1 MSVQALPSTPAAAEP
16 PAARRSGSGAAED
29 ARDVFALP
37 SETVLHGK
45 AAPAATTGTTAEVKG
60 ASATSSETKPVTA
73 PTDTSRIA
81 FEAALALSAGA
92 TPATAASDVV
102 EATDSATAEAEPIAN
117 PGALPVE
124 DAALKNDPESK
135 PGGSTADATEE
146 TATGTDPVMPQAALP
161 AVETQA
167 VAVPVVPMPAA
178 APAPDEAA
186 PQPTTEAVPP
196 AVAPKPAIVAG
207 PAIATGPADQ
217 AISPLAAATLIAPEN
232 GVREAAG
239 EAAGRPSSP
248 EAAAE
253 GADGPVSV
261 KPKDAVPTATS
272 GAAPEMKTLDAL
284 RPAEP
289 IDLGALNLHAHA
301 ARGEAL
307 KVAAPMM
314 PDMAAATPGQP
325 GHGAGTAVPA
335 TPLHVVPIEIGL
347 KALTGLNSFEIR
359 LDPAEL
365 GRVDVKLDISD
376 TGEVTAKLVVD
387 RVETLH
393 LLQRDARTLERAFEQ
408 AGLKPSDAGVDISL
422 RDQGT
427 QSGYRQAQQDEQPRR
442 PQRQGPT
449 ETDDVAVDGVS
460 ERVAPRWLRLGSVD
474 MSV

>member
-1 MSVQALPSTPAAAEP
+1 MSVQALPSTPTAAEP

-37 SETVLHGK
+37 SEADAQDLT
-45 AAPAATTGTTAEVKG
+45 APATVGTTAEVKG
-60 ASATSSETKPVTA
+60 ASATSSETRSMTA
-73 PTDTSRIA
+73 PTGTSRVA
-81 FEAALALSAGA
+81 FEAALVLNTGP
-92 TPATAASDVV
+92 TPATTASDVA

-117 PGALPVE
+117 QGTLPVE
-124 DAALKNDPESK
+124 DAALKNHPESK
-135 PGGSTADATEE
+135 PGESATDATAE
-146 TATGTDPVMPQAALP
+146 TATGTDPVAPSVVLA

-178 APAPDEAA
+178 ALATNEAA
-186 PQPTTEAVPP
+186 PQPATETVPP
-196 AVAPKPAIVAG
+196 AVAAKPASAVG

-217 AISPLAAATLIAPEN
+217 AISPLAAATLTAPAN
-232 GVREAAG
+232 GVGETMG
-239 EAAGRPSSP
+239 EATRQPQKPDAP
-248 EAAAE
+248 AE
-253 GADGPVSV
+253 GADGSVSV
-261 KPKDAVPTATS
+261 KPKDAAPAATP
-272 GAAPEMKTLDAL
+272 AAGPELKTLDAL

-307 KVAAPMM
+307 KVAAPTM

-347 KALTGLNSFEIR
+347 KALSGLNSFEIR

-442 PQRQGPT
+442 QPRQGPT